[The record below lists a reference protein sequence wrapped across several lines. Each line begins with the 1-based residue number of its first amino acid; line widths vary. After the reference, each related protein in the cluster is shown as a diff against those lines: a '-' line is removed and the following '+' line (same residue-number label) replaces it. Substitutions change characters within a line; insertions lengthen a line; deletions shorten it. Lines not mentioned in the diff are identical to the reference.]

1 MVQSSEIV
9 SELRHCYFFL
19 KIDCVWFD
27 IDSKE
32 TLSYTWIDTGLR
44 NPYGVGHL
52 LHSFPPFP
60 LPMLVYNVFAKFC
73 CKNSKQAGNENH
85 YFYSLRS
92 ANVYFK

>member
-27 IDSKE
+27 IESKE

-60 LPMLVYNVFAKFC
+60 LPSLFITCLQNFAVKILNKPVMKIIIFT
-73 CKNSKQAGNENH
+73 H
-85 YFYSLRS
+85 
-92 ANVYFK
+92 

>member
-44 NPYGVGHL
+44 NPFGVFTTL
-52 LHSFPPFP
+52 LPPYFGAP
-60 LPMLVYNVFAKFC
+60 CLFITCLQNFAVKILNKPVMKIIIFT
-73 CKNSKQAGNENH
+73 H
-85 YFYSLRS
+85 
-92 ANVYFK
+92 